1 MRRELAVLVVAG
13 LSAGS
18 ARAAAQAT
26 GTTTF
31 NAPYRAFV
39 RSEIGVSLSFPNG
52 GGTALEGAYR
62 IASHGFDLGFK
73 AGFFTPTG
81 AGDTELLLGAEA
93 RQCVITH
100 TIDFPLDGAVIV
112 GLGGNFVSGASQLII
127 PVGLSLGRRVDPRG
141 STVSIVPYV
150 QPTVG
155 FVAGSGRSS
164 ALEFGFGVGADF
176 RLSRVLDARVS
187 GGLGDHPFT
196 GVSIGAVW
204 VH

>member
-1 MRRELAVLVVAG
+1 MRRELALLVVAG
-13 LSAGS
+13 LSSGTV
-18 ARAAAQAT
+18 RAAAQAT

-73 AGFFTPTG
+73 AGFLNPSA
-81 AGDTELLLGAEA
+81 AGNTVLLLGAEA
-93 RQCVITH
+93 RQRVITH

-112 GLGGNFVSGASQLII
+112 GVGGNFVSGASQLII

-141 STVSIVPYV
+141 LTVSIVPYV
-150 QPTVG
+150 QPTMYIR
-155 FVAGSGRSS
+155 AGSVVTNHVRF
-164 ALEFGFGVGADF
+164 ALGLGADF
-176 RLSRVLDARVS
+176 RLSHVFDARIS
-187 GGLGDHPFT
+187 AGLGDSE

>member
-1 MRRELAVLVVAG
+1 MRRELG
-13 LSAGS
+13 LALASLLGAAPVS
-18 ARAAAQAT
+18 AAAQAT

-39 RSEIGVSLSFPNG
+39 RSEIGVLLSFPNG

-62 IASHGFDLGFK
+62 IARYGFDLGFK
-73 AGFFTPTG
+73 AGFFTPSG

-93 RQCVITH
+93 RQRVITH

-112 GLGGNFVSGASQLII
+112 GVGGNFVSGASQLII

-150 QPTVG
+150 QPTMYVI
-155 FVAGSGRSS
+155 AGSGVVDHVQFS
-164 ALEFGFGVGADF
+164 LGLGGDF
-176 RLSRVLDARVS
+176 RLSRAFDARLS
-187 GGLGDHPFT
+187 AGLGDNQ
-196 GVSIGAVW
+196 GVSLGAVW

>member
-13 LSAGS
+13 LSAGTVRS
-18 ARAAAQAT
+18 VAQAT

-62 IASHGFDLGFK
+62 IASRGFDLGFK
-73 AGFFTPTG
+73 AGFLNPPANGNTV
-81 AGDTELLLGAEA
+81 LLLGAEA
-93 RQCVITH
+93 RQRVITH

-112 GLGGNFVSGASQLII
+112 GVGGNFVSGASQLII
-127 PVGLSLGRRVDPRG
+127 PVGLSLGRRIDPRG

-150 QPTVG
+150 QPTMYIR
-155 FVAGSGRSS
+155 AGSATPHVLFTLG
-164 ALEFGFGVGADF
+164 LGGDF
-176 RLSRVLDARVS
+176 RLSRVFDARIS
-187 GGLGDHPFT
+187 AGLGDSE